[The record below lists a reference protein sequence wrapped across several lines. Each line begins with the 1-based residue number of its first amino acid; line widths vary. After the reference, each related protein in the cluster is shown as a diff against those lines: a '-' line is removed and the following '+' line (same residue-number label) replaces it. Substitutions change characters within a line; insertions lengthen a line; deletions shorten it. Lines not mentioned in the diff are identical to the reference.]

1 MVLKVFD
8 VVESCV
14 IPKLFHKA
22 DIVNAKERNYIIN
35 SIIPILINISSI
47 ITPQDFTKITNIIQ
61 FKIIKCARKDLNLR
75 PSA

>member
-8 VVESCV
+8 AVESCV

-22 DIVNAKERNYIIN
+22 DIVNAKEHNYLIN

-47 ITPQDFTKITNIIQ
+47 ITTQDFTKIINIIQ
-61 FKIIKCARKDLNLR
+61 LRIIKCTRKDLNLQ